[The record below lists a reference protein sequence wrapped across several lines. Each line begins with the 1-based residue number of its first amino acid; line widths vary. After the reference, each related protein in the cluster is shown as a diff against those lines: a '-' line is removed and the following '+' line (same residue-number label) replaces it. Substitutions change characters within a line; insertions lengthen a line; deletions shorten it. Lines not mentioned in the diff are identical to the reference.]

1 MNIIYYFIVSGVRVN
16 LPEDY
21 RAKITA
27 SGQFALTTHSVEI
40 YGVRVNLPEKLWGR
54 NNFLMA

>member
-1 MNIIYYFIVSGVRVN
+1 LNIIYYFIVSGVRVN

-27 SGQFALTTHSVEI
+27 SGQFALTTHGVEI
-40 YGVRVNLPEKLWGR
+40 YGVRVNLPEKL
-54 NNFLMA
+54 